1 MGTMDLSTW
10 MIALLAVFGI
20 SLTSLIGIFTLG
32 IKQSYLTTKLIY
44 LVSFSA
50 GALFGDVFLHL
61 MPEMVEHAH
70 EMDMDQLGLLVIGG
84 VVLGLVIEKL
94 LHWHHCHH
102 DHSEDDQPHTI
113 AKMNLIGDFVHNL
126 IDGLIIGASF
136 LVSVP
141 AGLATSLAILFHEI
155 PQEIGDYAV
164 LIHSGYSKKKALL
177 LNFLSALS
185 AILGTIIA
193 LIVGGVVHELQELL
207 VPIAMGMFIYI
218 AGSDLIPELHKHN
231 HQFKSSLLQ
240 ILMFILGIGVM
251 FGLLFL
257 EGHAH

>member
-1 MGTMDLSTW
+1 MGTMDFSTS

-32 IKQSYLTTKLIY
+32 IKQSYLTSKLIY

-61 MPEMVEHAH
+61 MPEMIEHAH
-70 EMDMDQLGLLVIGG
+70 GMDMDQLGLLVIGG

-102 DHSEDDQPHTI
+102 DHSEDEQPHTI

-136 LVSVP
+136 LVSIP

-193 LIVGGVVHELQELL
+193 LIVGGVAHDLQVVL

-231 HQFKSSLLQ
+231 HQFRASLVQ

-257 EGHAH
+257 EGHSH

>member
-1 MGTMDLSTW
+1 METMDLSTW
-10 MIALLAVFGI
+10 MIALLVVFGI

-32 IKQSYLTTKLIY
+32 IKQSYLTSKLIY

-61 MPEMVEHAH
+61 MPEMIEHAH
-70 EMDMDQLGLLVIGG
+70 GLNIDQLGLLVIAGI
-84 VVLGLVIEKL
+84 VVGLVVEKL

-102 DHSEDDQPHTI
+102 DHSTDEQLHTV

-136 LVSVP
+136 MVSIP
-141 AGLATSLAILFHEI
+141 AGIATSLAILFHEI

-164 LIHSGYSKKKALL
+164 LIHGGYSKRKALF

-185 AILGTIIA
+185 AILGTIMA
-193 LIVGGVVHELQELL
+193 LTIGSFAHELQVVL
-207 VPIAMGMFIYI
+207 VPIAMGMFVYI

-231 HQFKSSLLQ
+231 HQFKASLLQ
-240 ILMFILGIGVM
+240 ILMFVLGIAVM
-251 FGLLFL
+251 WGLLFL

>member
-20 SLTSLIGIFTLG
+20 SLTSLIGLFTLG
-32 IKQSYLTTKLIY
+32 IKQSYLTSKLIY

-61 MPEMVEHAH
+61 MPEMIEHAH
-70 EMDMDQLGLLVIGG
+70 GMDMDQLGLLVIGG
-84 VVLGLVIEKL
+84 IVLGLVIEKL

-136 LVSVP
+136 LVSIP

-185 AILGTIIA
+185 AIFGTIIA
-193 LIVGGVVHELQELL
+193 LIVGGVAHELQVVL

-231 HQFKSSLLQ
+231 HQFKVSLVQ
-240 ILMFILGIGVM
+240 IFMFILGIGVM
-251 FGLLFL
+251 FALLFL